1 MKHHATAATFVVLLS
16 GPAAAQ
22 IAECYALPSP
32 TDGVAEMV
40 VTENGN
46 LTYTRNDLPHI
57 LYFSFCGIAEN
68 DTLNCSI
75 DCDGGNMSV
84 THSPTELLINA
95 SIRIEQMQ
103 IDSVLYS
110 SPNDADGTRLKGSFT
125 LTPAPLATCRE
136 MENRTPPIELAA
148 GDVNVLVEGLE
159 KNLISG
165 GYLLGAADYIFDGR
179 TRDALIAYQQDAGL
193 TPTGTA
199 GPNVRRQLATDSVL
213 AFGGC

>member
-1 MKHHATAATFVVLLS
+1 MKHHATAAIFVVLLS

-22 IAECYALPSP
+22 IAECYVLPSP

-40 VTENGN
+40 MTENGN

-57 LYFSFCGIAEN
+57 LYFSSCGIAEN
-68 DTLNCSI
+68 DTLNCSLN
-75 DCDGGNMSV
+75 CDGGNMSV
-84 THSPTELLINA
+84 THSPSELLINA

-103 IDSVLYS
+103 IDSVLFA
-110 SPNDADGTRLKGSFT
+110 PANEADGTQLKGSFS
-125 LTPAPLATCRE
+125 LTPAPLETCRE
-136 MENRTPPIELAA
+136 IENRTPPIELSA

-165 GYLLGAADYIFDGR
+165 GYLLGAADYIFDGS
-179 TRDALIAYQQDAGL
+179 TRDALIAYQEDTGL
-193 TPTGTA
+193 APTGTA